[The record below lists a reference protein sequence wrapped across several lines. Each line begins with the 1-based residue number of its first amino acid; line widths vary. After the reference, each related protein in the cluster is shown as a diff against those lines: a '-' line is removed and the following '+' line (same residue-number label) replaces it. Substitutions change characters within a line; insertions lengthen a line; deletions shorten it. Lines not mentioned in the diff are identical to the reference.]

1 MWVPARCSP
10 VPSPM
15 TRPRWWRGRWPT
27 NLVGQRLVTNQLTLT
42 VGYDIDNLRDPECR
56 KQYHGEVK
64 VVRSGRQIL
73 KHAHGTAATP
83 PPSSASQPR
92 CWRLLTAS

>member
-1 MWVPARCSP
+1 MVAWEMADQS
-10 VPSPM
+10 
-15 TRPRWWRGRWPT
+15 G
-27 NLVGQRLVTNQLTLT
+27 GQRLVTNQLTLT